1 MTGASVAYH
10 LRPNKHVERHL
21 FVDLLDC
28 VNRWRALSKYLYV
41 GFGGV
46 YFEDFKLLHGHFNMA
61 KMLSIENQKWVYER
75 QKFNIPYG
83 CIQPRHWDSADF
95 VRDLDKL
102 RARYKVEN
110 IVCWLDYA
118 TSVELANQLN
128 EIRGLVPKLLPG
140 DVLKVTLPANPTVLG
155 AKRADDTEADLQ
167 NRRLEALQNRLL
179 GTQFLPE
186 GVSLEQMTERRYPD
200 VLAAAFRRTVSEAM
214 QESIGN
220 VFQPLGSYVYK
231 DVTQIIT
238 FTAIILRADQVEDF
252 LAKTEIA
259 DFELGGSSWQ
269 LSRIEVPDLSLREK
283 LRLDQVIFTKN
294 GKQRPMAV
302 QTEMGLKFAPDVV
315 DSRRMIDNYIK
326 FYRYY
331 PHYYRVTF

>member
-21 FVDLLDC
+21 FVDLLDH
-28 VNRWRALSKYLYV
+28 VDRWKPLSKYLYV
-41 GFGGV
+41 GFGGI
-46 YFEDFKLLHGHFNMA
+46 YFEDFKLLHGHFNMG

-75 QKFNIPYG
+75 QKFNIPFG
-83 CIQPRHWDSADF
+83 CIQPKNWDSADF

-102 RARYKVEN
+102 RAKYKVEN

-140 DVLKVTLPANPTVLG
+140 DILKVTLPANPTALA
-155 AKRADDTEADLQ
+155 AKRQDETEVDLQ
-167 NRRLEALQNRLL
+167 NRRLETLQTRLL

-186 GVSLEQMTERRYPD
+186 GVSPDQMTERNYPD
-200 VLAAAFRRTVSEAM
+200 VLTAAFRRTVSEAM
-214 QESIGN
+214 QENVGN
-220 VFQPLGSYVYK
+220 VFQPLGCYVYK
-231 DVTQIIT
+231 DASQIIT
-238 FTAIILRADQVEDF
+238 FTAIILQADQVQNF
-252 LAKTEIA
+252 LVETEIA
-259 DFELGGSSWQ
+259 DFELGGPSWEV
-269 LSRIEVPDLSLREK
+269 LRIEVPDLSLREK
-283 LRLDQVIFTKN
+283 LKLDQVIFSKT
-294 GKQRPMAV
+294 GKHKPMAV

-315 DSRRMIDNYIK
+315 DSRRMIGNYIK

>member
-21 FVDLLDC
+21 FIDLLDH
-28 VNRWRALSKYLYV
+28 VNRWRPLSRYLYV

-46 YFEDFKLLHGHFNMA
+46 YFEDFKLLHAHFNMA
-61 KMLSIENQKWVYER
+61 KMLSIEKEKWVYDR

-95 VRDLDKL
+95 VRDLDRL
-102 RARYKVEN
+102 RNKYKVEN
-110 IVCWLDYA
+110 IVCWLDYP

-128 EIRGLVPKLLPG
+128 EVKGLIPKLAPG
-140 DVLKVTLPANPTVLG
+140 DILKVTLPANPSALAT
-155 AKRADDTEADLQ
+155 KKADDTDETLQ
-167 NRRLEALQNRLL
+167 TRRLEVLQNRL
-179 GTQFLPE
+179 GAQFLPE
-186 GVSLEQMTERRYPD
+186 GVSADKMTEHRYPE
-200 VLAAAFRRTVSEAM
+200 VLGGAFRRAVSEAM

-220 VFQPLGSYVYK
+220 VFQPLGSYIYK
-231 DVTQIIT
+231 DSTQLIT
-238 FTAIILRADQVEDF
+238 FTAIVLRDNQVQDF
-252 LAKTEIA
+252 LAKSGVT
-259 DFELGGSSWQ
+259 DFDLGGSSWQ
-269 LSRIEVPDLSLREK
+269 LLRVEVPDLSLREK

-294 GKQRPMAV
+294 GKNRPTAV
-302 QTEMGLKFAPDVV
+302 QTAMKLKFAPDVT
-315 DSRRMIDNYIK
+315 DSRRMVENYIK